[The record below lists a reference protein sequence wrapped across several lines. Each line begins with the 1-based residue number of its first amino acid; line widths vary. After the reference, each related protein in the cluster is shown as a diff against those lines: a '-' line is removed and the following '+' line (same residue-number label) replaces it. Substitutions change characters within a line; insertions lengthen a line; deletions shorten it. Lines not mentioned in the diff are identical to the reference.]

1 MTTGKDSS
9 WLQRLNQMTWLGRV
23 LTLLAVM
30 FLAFLVATP
39 VALYTC
45 GRDGMVAA
53 AVALVICLL
62 GGLGSL
68 LVCELFRDPNLVLYR
83 VLIGTMLRMGLPLG
97 LFLVVYYRG
106 GTLVEAG
113 VGFYVIGFYLIM
125 LTTETLMLVPDTR
138 ATGAKAKPS

>member
-1 MTTGKDSS
+1 M
-9 WLQRLNQMTWLGRV
+9 R
-23 LTLLAVM
+23 
-30 FLAFLVATP
+30 
-39 VALYTC
+39 
-45 GRDGMVAA
+45 VAA
-53 AVALVICLL
+53 AVGLLFCLL

-68 LVCELFRDPNLVLYR
+68 LVCELFRDPDLVMYR

-113 VGFYVIGFYLIM
+113 LGFYVIGFYLIM